1 MDVCIH
7 YQVMWFSSGDTKSV
21 VHTDSAENINCLIA
35 GFKTLVLV
43 NPHLYSKKVNPG
55 IYYFLFAFQ
64 VTCLFLVFLFIGLFI
79 FVFLMQVAI
88 DHPEGAY
95 SGIDVDE

>member
-35 GFKTLVLV
+35 GSKTLVLV

-55 IYYFLFAFQ
+55 NY
-64 VTCLFLVFLFIGLFI
+64 
-79 FVFLMQVAI
+79 
-88 DHPEGAY
+88 
-95 SGIDVDE
+95 